1 MAIQDNSKKPYII
14 DNDTNI
20 KIGIDLPIRRANTKE
35 GFFASTSTTIEAVK
49 NNIRNLIQTHQ
60 GERLMQ
66 PTLGL
71 NLRNYLFNQITEDTV
86 FKIQNEIMDIFEFW
100 LPFVVVRDIQVK
112 TADNDRTIDS
122 NKMLINIVFSIQQDP
137 NTTDSIQIIVAD
149 EVDTGQQSDT
159 VGGSTVGGY

>member
-1 MAIQDNSKKPYII
+1 MAIRDNSKKPYII

-20 KIGIDLPIRRANTKE
+20 KIGIDLPIRRSNTKE

-49 NNIRNLIQTHQ
+49 NNIRNLLNTHQ

-100 LPFVVVRDIQVK
+100 LPFVMVRDIQVK

-122 NKMLINIVFSIQQDP
+122 NKIVINIVFSIEQDP
-137 NTTDSIQIIVAD
+137 NTTDSIQIVVAD
-149 EVDTGQQSDT
+149 EVDTGQGSGT
-159 VGGSTVGGY
+159 VGGTTAGGY

>member
-1 MAIQDNSKKPYII
+1 MAIKDTSKKPYII
-14 DNDTNI
+14 DNDSNI
-20 KIGIDLPIRRANTKE
+20 KVGLDLPIRRTNTKE

-49 NNIRNLIQTHQ
+49 NNIRNLVQTHQ

-71 NLRNYLFNQITEDTV
+71 NLRNYLFNQITEDTI

-112 TADNDRTIDS
+112 TADNDKTIDS
-122 NKMLINIVFSIQQDP
+122 NKMVINIVFSIQQDP
-137 NTTDSIQIIVAD
+137 NTLDSVQISIGTHNFG
-149 EVDTGQQSDT
+149 ENNSQSP
-159 VGGSTVGGY
+159 V

>member
-20 KIGIDLPIRRANTKE
+20 KIGIDLPIRRSNTKE

-49 NNIRNLIQTHQ
+49 NNIRNLLNTHQ

-100 LPFVVVRDIQVK
+100 LPFVMVRDIQVK

-122 NKMLINIVFSIQQDP
+122 NKIVINIVFSIEQDP
-137 NTTDSIQIIVAD
+137 NTTDSIQIVVAD
-149 EVDTGQQSDT
+149 EVDTGQGSGT
-159 VGGSTVGGY
+159 VAGTTVGGY

>member
-100 LPFVVVRDIQVK
+100 LPFVMVRDIQVK
-112 TADNDRTIDS
+112 TADNDRTINS
-122 NKMLINIVFSIQQDP
+122 NKMVINIVFSIEQDP
-137 NTTDSIQIIVAD
+137 NTTDSIQIVVAD
-149 EVDTGQQSDT
+149 EVDTEQQSGT
-159 VGGSTVGGY
+159 VGGTAVGGY

>member
-14 DNDTNI
+14 DNDTNVY
-20 KIGIDLPIRRANTKE
+20 IGLDLPIRRANTKE

>member
-122 NKMLINIVFSIQQDP
+122 NKMVINIVFSIEQDP
-137 NTTDSIQIIVAD
+137 NTTDSIQIVVAD
-149 EVDTGQQSDT
+149 EVDTEQQSGT
-159 VGGSTVGGY
+159 VGGTAVGGY